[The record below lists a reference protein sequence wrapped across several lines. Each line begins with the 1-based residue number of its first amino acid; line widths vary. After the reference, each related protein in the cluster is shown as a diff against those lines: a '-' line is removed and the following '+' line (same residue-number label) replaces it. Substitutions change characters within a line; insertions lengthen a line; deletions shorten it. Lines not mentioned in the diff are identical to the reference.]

1 MTVTPAQ
8 SWTLR
13 LVVALTDEQ
22 IAALAGT
29 SPEPPLRSSLARQA
43 ARVTEQGV
51 KIRMPL
57 RGQDSRAA
65 DIVGTIR
72 PAARPPVAS
81 DCSG

>member
-51 KIRMPL
+51 KIRL
-57 RGQDSRAA
+57 G
-65 DIVGTIR
+65 GF
-72 PAARPPVAS
+72 
-81 DCSG
+81 